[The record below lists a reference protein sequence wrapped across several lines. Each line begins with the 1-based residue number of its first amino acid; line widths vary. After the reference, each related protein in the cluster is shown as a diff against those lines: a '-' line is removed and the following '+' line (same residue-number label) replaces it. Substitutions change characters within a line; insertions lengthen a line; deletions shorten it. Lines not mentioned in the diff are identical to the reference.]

1 MTLRELR
8 LKEGIPLKEASEI
21 TGIPMRTY
29 IRYEKE
35 PEKENT
41 IKYKHALNTLAE
53 YTRID
58 EDKGIL
64 SIDAIRTGL
73 GEVFKDKDVSFCILF
88 GSYAKNRATE
98 KSDIDLVVNTG
109 ITGLAFYG
117 LVEEIREKLKKK
129 VDLLRIEDLTE
140 NTGLLS
146 EVLKDGVKVYG

>member
-88 GSYAKNRATE
+88 GSYAKKRATE